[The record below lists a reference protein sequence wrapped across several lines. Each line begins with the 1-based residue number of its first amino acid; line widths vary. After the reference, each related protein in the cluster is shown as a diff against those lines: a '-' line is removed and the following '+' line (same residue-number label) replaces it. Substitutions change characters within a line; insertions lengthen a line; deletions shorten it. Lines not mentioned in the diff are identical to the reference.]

1 MNNNTD
7 PVSEYRFT
15 TAVDCMRV
23 NGGMI
28 RETDE
33 GMNSSVMVLSI

>member
-1 MNNNTD
+1 MTNNTD
-7 PVSEYRFT
+7 QVSEYRFI

-23 NGGMI
+23 NGEMI
-28 RETDE
+28 RETGE